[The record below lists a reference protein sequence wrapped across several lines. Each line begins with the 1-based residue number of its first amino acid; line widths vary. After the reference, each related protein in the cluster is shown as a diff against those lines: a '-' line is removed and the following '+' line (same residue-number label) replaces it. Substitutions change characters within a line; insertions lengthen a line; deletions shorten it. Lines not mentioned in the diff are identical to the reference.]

1 MNIKDGLFYPYSD
14 SHELGI
20 FVKDYLGRE
29 KQTRAPRL
37 D

>member
-1 MNIKDGLFYPYSD
+1 MTVYFTLILLRMSWGF
-14 SHELGI
+14 
-20 FVKDYLGRE
+20 FTDYLGRE